1 MQFWFRR
8 KYQLTPNDPKFLD
21 LTIEDIET
29 DYWAHYYYENS
40 TADEVEDEDF
50 DLDDILQ
57 KMEND
62 DWEEL

>member
-1 MQFWFRR
+1 LQFWFRR

-29 DYWAHYYYENS
+29 DYWAHYYYENA